1 MSGQDLR
8 VVKIRVRM
16 NVSGKRIIGYVDLP
30 AAYDRT
36 SDMLS
41 GPDLFILVRPEK
53 NLAAVKADS
62 FHIIQKEAISYV
74 EALEEPKHSETSLL
88 QGRFQPVIAELKEPT
103 VHIKAEIFVPQGS
116 SVLSVLNDKRSF
128 INLCKVRFENSV
140 EQYHYLGVGKK
151 QIILLKAQ

>member
-1 MSGQDLR
+1 MSSQDLR
-8 VVKIRVRM
+8 IVKIRVRM

-41 GPDLFILVRPEK
+41 GPDLFILVRPER
-53 NLAAVKADS
+53 NLSELKADS
-62 FHIIQKEAISYV
+62 SHLIQKEAISYV

-128 INLCKVRFENSV
+128 INLCKVHFENSV
-140 EQYHYLGVGKK
+140 EQYNYLGVGKK
-151 QIILLKAQ
+151 QIIQLKAQ

>member
-1 MSGQDLR
+1 MGAQDLR
-8 VVKIRVRM
+8 IVKIRVRM

-41 GPDLFILVRPEK
+41 GPDLFILVRPER
-53 NLAAVKADS
+53 NLSELKADS
-62 FHIIQKEAISYV
+62 SHLIQKEAISYV

-128 INLCKVRFENSV
+128 INLCKVHFENSV
-140 EQYHYLGVGKK
+140 EQYNYLGVGKK
-151 QIILLKAQ
+151 QIIQLKAQ